1 MKGLRRKDLPELND
15 DFAQDLGDFRTL
27 DEVKDAVR
35 KSILAQRQNDAQR
48 EAKDK
53 IIEKLVDTNEF
64 PVPEI
69 FVDRQIENRVEQRL
83 RSLQAEGVDPK
94 SFKLDWDKVKAAQK
108 DAALR
113 EVKASLVLGK
123 VAERESIN
131 ATNEE
136 VDRELDR
143 IARQEK
149 QPVAALRRKLTENG
163 ELGRIASHIQTEK
176 TLNYLFEHAV
186 KTAE

>member
-1 MKGLRRKDLPELND
+1 VETND
-15 DFAQDLGDFRTL
+15 
-27 DEVKDAVR
+27 
-35 KSILAQRQNDAQR
+35 
-48 EAKDK
+48 
-53 IIEKLVDTNEF
+53 F

-69 FVDRQIENRVEQRL
+69 FIDRQIENRVEQRL
-83 RSLQAEGVDPK
+83 RALQAEGVDPK
-94 SFKLDWDKVKAAQK
+94 SFQLDWEKVKAAQK
-108 DAALR
+108 DAALS
-113 EVKASLVLGK
+113 EVKKSLILGK
-123 VAERESIN
+123 VSDRESIV

-176 TLNYLFEHAV
+176 TLNYLFEHAT